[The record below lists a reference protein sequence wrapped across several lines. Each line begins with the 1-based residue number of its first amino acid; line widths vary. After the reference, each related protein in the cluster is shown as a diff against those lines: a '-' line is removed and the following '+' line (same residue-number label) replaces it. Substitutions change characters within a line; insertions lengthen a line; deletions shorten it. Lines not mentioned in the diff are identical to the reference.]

1 VDLDFTADQEELR
14 DGVRQF
20 LGAEVPI
27 SLVRQIVE
35 AVERPTADGL
45 AQADASVAALWAS
58 MVALDWPALAVPE
71 AHGGMGL
78 GAVEVAVVAEE
89 LGRVIAPGPWLA
101 TATQLAPLV
110 RELGDDAARDRFL
123 GAIASGSTTGTIAIA
138 EATGSWK
145 AADVTATA
153 TPDGDSWV
161 LHGTKCYVQDGDQA
175 DEIGVVA
182 RLAGTTGSD
191 GVAAFVV
198 PRTELRVEPLRPLD
212 KSRHQATVHLDGVRV
227 GPDRVLGTPGA
238 CAVGVDRAVQEAT
251 VAIAL
256 EVVGLC
262 QSVFDMTLDYAKQR
276 VQFDVPI
283 GSFQA
288 IKHKFA
294 DLYVQIEKAR
304 AAAYFA
310 SATLAEDDPR
320 RAAATAMAKAA
331 AGDAAKIVAKEG
343 IQIHGGIGFTWEHD
357 AHLYIKRIKS
367 DEVVFG
373 TASTHRQRVAE
384 LIGVGP
390 SERSSDIL

>member
-1 VDLDFTADQEELR
+1 
-14 DGVRQF
+14 
-20 LGAEVPI
+20 
-27 SLVRQIVE
+27 
-35 AVERPTADGL
+35 
-45 AQADASVAALWAS
+45 
-58 MVALDWPALAVPE
+58 
-71 AHGGMGL
+71 
-78 GAVEVAVVAEE
+78 
-89 LGRVIAPGPWLA
+89 
-101 TATQLAPLV
+101 V

-153 TPDGDSWV
+153 TPDGDGWV

-175 DEIGVVA
+175 DELGVVV
-182 RLAGTTGSD
+182 RLVGTTGAD

-198 PRTELRVEPLRPLD
+198 PRPDVRAEPLRPLD
-212 KSRHQATVHLDGVRV
+212 KSRHLTTVHLDGVRV

-238 CAVGVDRAVQEAT
+238 CAAGVERAVQEAT

-262 QSVFDMTLDYAKQR
+262 QTVFDMTLDYAKQR
-276 VQFDVPI
+276 MQFDVPI

-288 IKHKFA
+288 VKHKFA
-294 DLYVQIEKAR
+294 DMYVQLEKAR

-320 RAAATAMAKAA
+320 RAVATAMAKAA
-331 AGDAAKIVAKEG
+331 AGDVTKVVAKEG

-373 TASTHRQRVAE
+373 TASTHRQVVAE

-390 SERSSDIL
+390 S

>member
-1 VDLDFTADQEELR
+1 VDLEFTADQEELR

-27 SLVRQIVE
+27 SLVRQVVE
-35 AVERPTADGL
+35 AVERPTDDGL
-45 AQADASVAALWAS
+45 AAADGAVAELWAS
-58 MVALDWPALAVPE
+58 MVALDWPALTIPE
-71 AHGGMGL
+71 DHGGMGL

-89 LGRVIAPGPWLA
+89 LGRVCAPGPWLA
-101 TATQLAPLV
+101 TVTQLAPLV
-110 RELGDDAARDRFL
+110 RELGDAAARDRFL
-123 GAIASGSTTGTIAIA
+123 GAIASGSTTGTLAIA

-153 TPDGDSWV
+153 TPDGDGWV

-175 DEIGVVA
+175 DEIGVVV

-191 GVAAFVV
+191 GIAAFVV

-212 KSRHQATVHLDGVRV
+212 KSRHLTTVHLDGVRV
-227 GPDRVLGTPGA
+227 GPDRALGTPGA
-238 CAVGVDRAVQEAT
+238 GAAGVERAVQEAT

-262 QSVFDMTLDYAKQR
+262 QSVFDMTLEYAKQR
-276 VQFDVPI
+276 MQFDVPI

-288 IKHKFA
+288 VKHKFA
-294 DLYVQIEKAR
+294 DMYVQIEKAR

-320 RAAATAMAKAA
+320 RGVAAAMAKAA
-331 AGDAAKIVAKEG
+331 AGDAAKVVGKEG

-373 TASTHRQRVAE
+373 TASTHRQVVAE

-390 SERSSDIL
+390 S

>member
-27 SLVRQIVE
+27 ALVRQIVE
-35 AVERPTADGL
+35 AAERPTAEGL
-45 AQADASVAALWAS
+45 AQADAAVATLWAS
-58 MVALDWPALAVPE
+58 MVGLDWPALAVPE
-71 AHGGMGL
+71 EHGGMGL

-89 LGRVIAPGPWLA
+89 LGRVCAPAPWLA
-101 TATQLAPLV
+101 TVTQFAPLV

-153 TPDGDSWV
+153 TPDGDGWV

-175 DEIGVVA
+175 DELGVVV
-182 RLAGTTGSD
+182 RLVGTTGAD

-198 PRTELRVEPLRPLD
+198 PRPDVRAEPLRPLD
-212 KSRHQATVHLDGVRV
+212 KSRHLTTVHLDGVRV

-238 CAVGVDRAVQEAT
+238 CAAGVERAVQEAT

-262 QSVFDMTLDYAKQR
+262 QTVFDMTLEYAKQR
-276 VQFDVPI
+276 MQFDVPI

-288 IKHKFA
+288 VKHKFA
-294 DLYVQIEKAR
+294 DMYVQIEKAR

-320 RAAATAMAKAA
+320 RAVATAMAKAA
-331 AGDAAKIVAKEG
+331 AGDAAKVVAKEG

-373 TASTHRQRVAE
+373 TASTHRQVVAG

-390 SERSSDIL
+390 S